1 MITFATV
8 IGLAAAVCTTAANLP
23 QLKKAWTTGQTD
35 DISLKMLLL
44 LACGLV
50 LWVVYGV
57 LQKDIVIILA
67 NAISLALLGGL
78 VCLKLLRTPS

>member
-1 MITFATV
+1 MSTFTTV

-44 LACGLV
+44 LGCGLW

-57 LQKDIVIILA
+57 LQKDVIIILA
-67 NAISLALLGGL
+67 NGISLALLAAL
-78 VCLKLLRTPS
+78 VCLKLLQTPS